1 VTSGSPYQP
10 IESIIND
17 AWTERSGIMKVSK
30 YAEAVVNKVIQK
42 QPRERIWEGNNAS
55 TIWWIEK
62 LGLSWILPIVLR
74 RQYGLNKLSAMQH

>member
-1 VTSGSPYQP
+1 MS

-17 AWTERSGIMKVSK
+17 AWTERSGIIKAGK

-42 QPRERIWEGNNAS
+42 QPPEQIWEGNNAS

-62 LGLSWILPIVLR
+62 LGLRWILPSILQ
-74 RQYGLNKLSAMQH
+74 RQYGLNKLSAMQY